1 MVEEQTGT
9 EMLSEEKGKKYKN
22 AGDQFG

>member
-9 EMLSEEKGKKYKN
+9 EMLSEEQGKKYKN